1 VTLGVFPAPIAGELL
16 YGVLARHGFLAGSP
30 NAAEHATELFGRR
43 SAVATFD
50 LPSGLDALAANLPAL
65 AGLDGAGLLRHT
77 LFPFYAA
84 FQHEE
89 ARSAAALDMRA
100 SDASSAHHRLGV
112 AAFRIRA
119 GVALRFCPEC
129 MAAQRAVHGFATWMV
144 AHQLPGFP
152 VCAAHG
158 CWLRDSMVTRSSA
171 GRHGYVAPDERN
183 CPTDHTSGPD
193 VEVPRLLLNLAHEAD
208 SIANGM
214 LPAQPLSHWRDHY
227 VTRLARVGLMRSSRK
242 VDQSALN
249 EGLAAYWAPTFP
261 HLPAACASF
270 GEQGWAAAMVRSHR
284 KAMHP
289 LLHLMM
295 DGFLTHLE
303 QGGAI
308 PVKAGGIA
316 IGGVGLRLATSGV
329 NPRTGRAPR
338 ADWPALDAALA
349 SEVAR
354 EATVVASLVPPVR
367 VTPAEIERRVRKSGW
382 FGKRRFKLPLATTA
396 LAAIEE
402 PLDAFRRRRAAHW
415 VAALGPHC
423 RPWQV
428 MRPAGLRSDQLPMIR
443 EVMAARAA
451 ASAAR

>member
-1 VTLGVFPAPIAGELL
+1 MFPAPIAGELL

-50 LPSGLDALAANLPAL
+50 LPSGLDALASNLPAL
-65 AGLDGAGLLRHT
+65 SGLDGAGLLRHT

-84 FQHEE
+84 FQDEE
-89 ARSAAALDMRA
+89 ARSAAEFDMRA

-129 MAAQRAVHGFATWMV
+129 VVAQRATHGFATWMV

-152 VCAAHG
+152 VCPEHG

-183 CPTDHTSGPD
+183 CPVDGASSLD
-193 VEVPRLLLNLAHEAD
+193 VEVPDLLLDLARA
-208 SIANGM
+208 ANAITTGAM
-214 LPAQPLSHWRDHY
+214 PARPLSHWRDHY
-227 VTRLARVGLMRSSRK
+227 VTRLAGVALMRSARK
-242 VDQSALN
+242 VDQSGLN
-249 EGLAAYWAPTFP
+249 ESLAAYWAPVFP
-261 HLPAACASF
+261 HLPAACAFF
-270 GEQGWAAAMVRSHR
+270 GERGWAAAMVRSHR

-289 LLHLMM
+289 LLHLLM
-295 DGFLTHLE
+295 DGFLSHLE
-303 QGGAI
+303 RGGT
-308 PVKAGGIA
+308 VVAGSEFVSV
-316 IGGVGLRLATSGV
+316 GGMSLPHSTSAV
-329 NPRTGRAPR
+329 NPRTGRTPR

-349 SEVAR
+349 REVER
-354 EATVVASLVPPVR
+354 EATIVGALIPPVR
-367 VTPAEIERRVRKSGW
+367 ATPAEIERRVRRSGW
-382 FGKRRFKLPLATTA
+382 FGKRRSKRPLATTA

-415 VAALGPHC
+415 AATLGPGC

-443 EVMAARAA
+443 EVMAQAA